1 MSLWVYVGPMFSNK
15 SSTLLT
21 EVSRLERIGYTAYV
35 FKPNIDTRQ
44 SGIKSRIGVNRV
56 AIGVDTWYDV
66 SNATKDVNGEKV
78 VIALDELQFM
88 PVEGMGEF
96 LLGQLQLGTRIL
108 LSGLLCST
116 ELDPFPSMTR
126 AMSMATRIIHL
137 TAYCKICGEEAAFGI
152 CNQVKE
158 STVLV
163 GDDPYEP
170 RCFRHLPQG
179 NPNYGRLVQNV
190 VGDKYVPAGR
200 GAKASP

>member
-15 SSTLLT
+15 SSALLT
-21 EVSRLERIGYTAYV
+21 EVSRLERIGYTSYV
-35 FKPNIDTRQ
+35 FKPNVDTRQ
-44 SGIKSRIGVNRV
+44 LGIQSRIGVNRA
-56 AIGVDTWYDV
+56 AISVESWEEIAALV
-66 SNATKDVNGEKV
+66 QLRERV

-88 PVEGMGEF
+88 PVQGLGSF
-96 LLGQLQLGTRIL
+96 LLHHLQRNTRIL

-116 ELDPFPSMTR
+116 ELEPFPSVTV
-126 AMSMATRIIHL
+126 AMSMATKIIHL

-170 RCFRHLPQG
+170 RCYKHLPQG
-179 NPNYGRLVQNV
+179 NPNYGRLVKNV
-190 VGDKYVPAGR
+190 VGV
-200 GAKASP
+200 